1 MGQVSLLSGL
11 WGKQAPQSD
20 PDYLAQQQNWATF
33 ENYRRKYLEQIFGFE
48 TDYGFMV
55 FRLR

>member
-1 MGQVSLLSGL
+1 MSQGVLLSGWL
-11 WGKQAPQSD
+11 GGQALRFD

-33 ENYRRKYLEQIFGFE
+33 EHYRLKYLEQIFGFE